1 MKFAAKACLALAGCT
16 LTAAGMAA
24 APAYANDWDY
34 AIDSFNDGY
43 DMGAIGEDS
52 IFEFYGMAVKSTA
65 DQVFVAL
72 SSNLPWQGDYTEGGG
87 ANHVGYGDLFLNFSG
102 KNFADAEA
110 DGDLF
115 GVRFTSHNDTNEDL
129 SLGVYRNVTSED
141 LTGSN
146 FGFKSI
152 WDHASTVY
160 FGEDDKHDP
169 RKDGMPSYGD
179 LNWRGSGGGYTDY
192 FGGVR
197 AEETFATSIASGERI
212 GDVQLLNA
220 SQLAGLDFGQHGA
233 SGDHTFGFSFD
244 RSLLPE
250 AGGDFIAHLVAEC
263 LNDGMA
269 LIGKL
274 PKVTTRVEVPDPVQ
288 EAPEP
293 ALASGLLLLG
303 SLGVLKRRTQ
313 QKAETA

>member
-34 AIDSFNDGY
+34 AIDSFKDGY
-43 DMGAIGEDS
+43 ELGTIGEES
-52 IFEFYGMAVKSTA
+52 LFEFYGMAIKSTA
-65 DQVFVAL
+65 DQVFVAIN
-72 SSNLPWQGDYTEGGG
+72 SNLPWEGDYTHGGG

-102 KNFADAEA
+102 KSFAEAEA

-115 GVRFTSHNDTNEDL
+115 GVRFTNHNDTNENL

-146 FGFKSI
+146 FGFNSI
-152 WDHASTVY
+152 QSHRNSVAGKGGEASYADLYWKEGDPDLKGADGAHTNY
-160 FGEDDKHDP
+160 FGDVNATQ
-169 RKDGMPSYGD
+169 S
-179 LNWRGSGGGYTDY
+179 
-192 FGGVR
+192 
-197 AEETFATSIASGERI
+197 FATSIASGERV
-212 GDVQLLNA
+212 GDVELLNA
-220 SQLAGLDFGQHGA
+220 AQLVGLDFGQYGA
-233 SGDHTFGFSFD
+233 VGDYTFGFSFD

-250 AGGDFIAHLVAEC
+250 DGGDFIAHLVAEC
-263 LNDGMA
+263 INDGMA
-269 LIGKL
+269 LLGQL
-274 PKVTTRVEVPDPVQ
+274 PSVTRVDTPDPVQ

-313 QKAETA
+313 QKAEMA

>member
-129 SLGVYRNVTSED
+129 SLGVYKNVTSED

-146 FGFKSI
+146 FGFSSI
-152 WDHASTVY
+152 RSHRNTV
-160 FGEDDKHDP
+160 
-169 RKDGMPSYGD
+169 KDEGGSANFAD
-179 LNWRGSGGGYTDY
+179 LNWRGTGGGYTNY
-192 FGGVR
+192 FGGVK
-197 AEETFATSIASGERI
+197 EEQSFATSIASGERV
-212 GDVQLLNA
+212 GDVQLLSA
-220 SQLAGLDFGQHGA
+220 AQLAGLDFGQFGA
-233 SGDHTFGFSFD
+233 QGDHTFGFSFD

-274 PKVTTRVEVPDPVQ
+274 PKVTTRVDVPDPVQ

-293 ALASGLLLLG
+293 GLASSLLLLG
-303 SLGVLKRRTQ
+303 GLGVLKRRTQ
-313 QKAETA
+313 QKVETA